1 MLIKTRTLAVAVTF
15 MMSCSAFAADVF
27 YEQRLQMGKTAL
39 ASKQYVDAAKE
50 LRIAAFGLLDEP
62 KRLTETLALLAVAHA
77 NVGKVEDIQRTLE
90 RFIDIETRF
99 AAYDGAALDP
109 AHRTQFESV
118 LIRTIPRPTLAGIP
132 SLAALVQPAPAVQ
145 TQRQPARPTRR
156 DPVPVPAPV
165 TAAPARTS
173 KQAMDEATQLVGA
186 RRFAEAVTLLADAVG
201 RDGGNRELRLMLMQS
216 AALALNW
223 PVAAA
228 QVPLVSPFRD
238 SEPVSMFYAAITLYE
253 TGRLTDSRQLLNR
266 ALPKLS
272 RSPFVEE
279 YASRI
284 NSRSGS

>member
-1 MLIKTRTLAVAVTF
+1 
-15 MMSCSAFAADVF
+15 MSCSAFAADVF

-39 ASKQYVDAAKE
+39 ASRQFVDAVEE

-62 KRLTETLALLAVAHA
+62 KRLTETLALLTVA
-77 NVGKVEDIQRTLE
+77 NVNAGKVEDVQRTLE

-99 AAYDGAALDP
+99 GAYDGTALDP
-109 AHRTQFESV
+109 AYRSQFESV
-118 LIRTIPRPTLAGIP
+118 LIRTIPRTTLAGIP
-132 SLAALVQPAPAVQ
+132 SLAALVQPAPAAQ
-145 TQRQPARPTRR
+145 TQRPQQQPARPARR
-156 DPVPVPAPV
+156 DPVPAPAQPAPV

-173 KQAMDEATQLVGA
+173 KQAMEEAAQLVGA
-186 RRFAEAVTLLADAVG
+186 RRFAEAVTLLSDAVG
-201 RDGGNRELRLMLMQS
+201 RDGSNRELRLMLMQS

-238 SEPVSMFYAAITLYE
+238 SEPVPMFYAAITLYE
-253 TGRLTDSRQLLNR
+253 TGRLTDARQLLGR
-266 ALPKLS
+266 ALPQLT

-284 NSRSGS
+284 NGRS